1 MKQNSDKNKEKISIG
16 GLLVD
21 SIQILQTNI
30 IGIVWQ
36 TVKRITN
43 EILGVKGVKHMIMTL
58 LWKAITENFRTACD
72 KSYFDQLSL
81 IPNF

>member
-1 MKQNSDKNKEKISIG
+1 MKQTSDKNKEKISIR

-21 SIQILQTNI
+21 LKQILQTDI

-43 EILGVKGVKHMIMTL
+43 EILGVKGVKHMILTL
-58 LWKAITENFRTACD
+58 LWKAIIENCRKACD

>member
-1 MKQNSDKNKEKISIG
+1 MKQNSDKNKEKISIR

-21 SIQILQTNI
+21 SKQILQSNI

-43 EILGVKGVKHMIMTL
+43 EILGVKGVKHMILTL
-58 LWKAITENFRTACD
+58 FWKAIIENCRKACD
-72 KSYFDQLSL
+72 KSYFDQLLL

>member
-36 TVKRITN
+36 TVKRITS

-58 LWKAITENFRTACD
+58 L
-72 KSYFDQLSL
+72 
-81 IPNF
+81 

>member
-1 MKQNSDKNKEKISIG
+1 MKQASNKNKEKISIG

-30 IGIVWQ
+30 LEIVWQ

-43 EILGVKGVKHMIMTL
+43 EILGVKGVKHMILTL
-58 LWKAITENFRTACD
+58 F
-72 KSYFDQLSL
+72 
-81 IPNF
+81 

>member
-1 MKQNSDKNKEKISIG
+1 MKQNSDKNKEKISIR

-21 SIQILQTNI
+21 SKQILQSNI

-43 EILGVKGVKHMIMTL
+43 EILGVKGVKHMILTL
-58 LWKAITENFRTACD
+58 FWKAIIENCRKACD

>member
-21 SIQILQTNI
+21 YIQILQTNI

-43 EILGVKGVKHMIMTL
+43 EILGVKEVKHMILTL
-58 LWKAITENFRTACD
+58 FWKAIIENCRKACD

>member
-43 EILGVKGVKHMIMTL
+43 EILGVKGVKHMILTL
-58 LWKAITENFRTACD
+58 FWKDIIENCRKACD

>member
-1 MKQNSDKNKEKISIG
+1 MKQTSDKNKEKISIR

-21 SIQILQTNI
+21 LKQILQTDI

-43 EILGVKGVKHMIMTL
+43 EILGVKGVKHMILTL
-58 LWKAITENFRTACD
+58 L
-72 KSYFDQLSL
+72 
-81 IPNF
+81 